1 MIIERSTNQSL
12 NMIRK
17 YEQKEKKFQNG
28 PKRFNNRREN
38 NFKEREFNQDRYE
51 YYDRPER
58 NDYKFEKKVRFQTK
72 FG

>member
-1 MIIERSTNQSL
+1 
-12 NMIRK
+12 MIRK

-58 NDYKFEKKVRFQTK
+58 NDYKFEKKVRF
-72 FG
+72 